1 MQPDIISVFACET
14 LTKPAHNIARFRR
27 HLFGFGSL
35 AQCRLV
41 ELSIPLE
48 LSPFIEN
55 HDLYYDHPTC
65 GPTERKEILDGMLG
79 SSLVVFQTYSYAR
92 HFSSSCVRVC
102 GYESAP
108 TGIDVKG
115 ALTTV
120 MHCPVGIDAERV
132 EREIGLREGPHGTSS
147 SSSDQQQQQ
156 QHHHHGH
163 GHGGIKAKM
172 SALRALYQGKK
183 IIVARD
189 KLDVVKGIT
198 QKLQAFEKLL
208 ADYPQWRGNVVMIQV
223 TSPALS
229 DSPKLERQVSELV
242 ARVNGEFGS
251 LDFVPV
257 HH

>member
-1 MQPDIISVFACET
+1 
-14 LTKPAHNIARFRR
+14 
-27 HLFGFGSL
+27 
-35 AQCRLV
+35 
-41 ELSIPLE
+41 
-48 LSPFIEN
+48 
-55 HDLYYDHPTC
+55 
-65 GPTERKEILDGMLG
+65 MLG
-79 SSLVVFQTYSYAR
+79 ASLVVFQTYSYAR

-115 ALTTV
+115 VLTSV
-120 MHCPVGIDAERV
+120 MHCPVGIDALRV
-132 EREIGLREGPHGTSS
+132 ERDIGAREGAHHSSTANEAHPGTHAT
-147 SSSDQQQQQ
+147 Q
-156 QHHHHGH
+156 
-163 GHGGIKAKM
+163 GGIKAKM
-172 SALRALYQGKK
+172 EALRALYQGKK

-198 QKLQAFEKLL
+198 QKLRAFEKLL